1 MKLSVISGRW
11 SSLENGLPLENLVTT
26 VRRMTQTLAPQSLIV
41 AVIPRRTPFA
51 YSAST
56 PT

>member
-1 MKLSVISGRW
+1 
-11 SSLENGLPLENLVTT
+11 
-26 VRRMTQTLAPQSLIV
+26 MTQTLAPQSLIV